1 MHEEL
6 FSILKKVPFLSN
18 TPDEAL
24 LALASKAKEVK
35 FRKQA
40 IIVTEGDETTSLYII
55 LSGRVR
61 VFGSDDKSK
70 ELTLLIQ
77 EAGSHFGEL
86 ALFAD
91 EPLRTATVQALEHS
105 VCAMISKSDFINW
118 LNIHPGVAITLLG
131 VFSEKIRF
139 LTEKVKQM
147 ALESAYERTIR
158 VLQDLAIKEG
168 DIFVIYNKPT
178 DEELARMVGSQRET
192 INKFM
197 SGLIEGGYISKQGKA
212 LRIEKKLPIKF

>member
-1 MHEEL
+1 MHQEL
-6 FSILKKVPFLSN
+6 FSILKKISFLSN
-18 TPDEAL
+18 SSEEAL
-24 LALASKAKEVK
+24 LSLASKAKEVK

-40 IIVTEGDETTSLYII
+40 IIITEGDETTSLYII

-61 VFGSDDKSK
+61 VFSSDDKSK

-86 ALFAD
+86 ALLAN
-91 EPLRTATVQALEHS
+91 EPFRSATVQALEQS
-105 VCAMISKSDFINW
+105 ICAMISKSDFINW
-118 LNIHPGVAITLLG
+118 LNTHPDVAISMLS

-158 VLQDLAIKEG
+158 VLQDLAIKED
-168 DIFVIYNKPT
+168 DIFIIHNKPT

-197 SGLIEGGYISKQGKA
+197 SGLIEGGYICKQGKA
-212 LRIEKKLPIKF
+212 LQIKKKLPIKF